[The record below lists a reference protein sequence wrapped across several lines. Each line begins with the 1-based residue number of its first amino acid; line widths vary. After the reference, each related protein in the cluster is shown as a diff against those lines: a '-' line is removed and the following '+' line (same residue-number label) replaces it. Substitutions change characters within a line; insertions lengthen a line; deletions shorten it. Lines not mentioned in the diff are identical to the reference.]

1 MNNIDNTENN
11 NNDDYNSNKAII
23 IMIVMIKL
31 IMIIITIMI
40 TENQNI
46 YIRNWINKIRNLLS
60 CQFILNRF
68 FKLI

>member
-1 MNNIDNTENN
+1 MNNIDNTKNN

-23 IMIVMIKL
+23 IMIVIIKI

-40 TENQNI
+40 PESQNI

-60 CQFILNRF
+60 CQFILNMF